1 MRHLPE
7 ALFAAALLCA
17 PVALHTQAAAAQAE
31 PRLDA
36 VRAAYHRLDP
46 EERER
51 KRIEALPAGVDFERI
66 DATPRIRSASF
77 GHKVTLL
84 LPRAA
89 DGGTAA
95 EFYVE
100 HGRSTNRPGA
110 WFGPF
115 PIR

>member
-1 MRHLPE
+1 MRRIPE
-7 ALFAAALLCA
+7 ALLAAALLHA
-17 PVALHTQAAAAQAE
+17 PAALRAQVGSAQAE

-36 VRAAYHRLDP
+36 VRAAYHRLGSVDL
-46 EERER
+46 ER
-51 KRIEALPAGVDFERI
+51 KRIYALPARVDFECL
-66 DATPRIRSASF
+66 DATPKIRSASF

-84 LPRAA
+84 VPRAP

-100 HGRSTNRPGA
+100 HGRSTNRAGA